1 MFGVGSGLP
10 AVGQKVHG
18 DQGMGTSKLGQGVST
33 GLIKGIRGRDG
44 CGPNIISLSATITI
58 ICVFPDPPSLG
69 VTETWP
75 HRIF

>member
-10 AVGQKVHG
+10 AVGRKAHG
-18 DQGMGTSKLGQGVST
+18 DQGMGTPKLGQGVST
-33 GLIKGIRGRDG
+33 GLIKGIRGRDER
-44 CGPNIISLSATITI
+44 GPNIISLSAIVTI